1 MARYQKPSQS
11 EWTEMATGHEIRQSV
26 RTVAELGKAYAE
38 ARASEFVK
46 TGDYARSFQV
56 VESTNILK
64 HPRAEA
70 RLENTSDHAAAVE
83 WPHPG
88 TKKSHP
94 IMRMTLEYL
103 RGLK

>member
-1 MARYQKPSQS
+1 MARYIKPTQR
-11 EWTEMATGHEIRQSV
+11 EWTQLATGSEIRQGV
-26 RTVAELGKAYAE
+26 RAVAEIGKTYAE
-38 ARASEFVK
+38 ARAAEFIK

-70 RLENTSDHAAAVE
+70 RLENTSDHAAAIE